1 MLRCLD
7 RLLIKSLD
15 RGLLDRELTPQVGD
29 RGLLD
34 RELTPQDESALS
46 EESESLN
53 SSNADEAE
61 AQKAQYGADQ
71 DSRFKIQDSPA
82 SEAQKA
88 QYGAEQQ
95 VVDVSRRAPPEMEVL
110 RPNLRRMNR
119 VGDKEKKT
127 IGDKEKKTIGD
138 KEKKTIGESKG
149 EEIKPAIEQ
158 NEFRGDTSRG
168 GARHSPVDERSA
180 GGLWQSV
187 YSMLGI
193 GSSAS
198 PSQSPAPKKVFP
210 SDLLNLKQ
218 KSLKRGRTQE
228 NESREQNN
236 QRGNQENKDWNQ
248 ESMGAGGENDEWH
261 CENKLSQVQG
271 SVEVIRSQ
279 EAVAKKQSKEVL
291 PLKQPTHSCQTQN
304 LNLIIKYGEWSS
316 FDAVDPVI

>member
-119 VGDKEKKT
+119 V
-127 IGDKEKKTIGD
+127 GDKEKKTIGD